1 LHPAARAGPEA
12 LRNEPAVIELCIS
25 HQEHTNMEKI
35 DIKVS
40 GLTCGGCER
49 SVQNALTSR
58 KGVSAAKADRNAG
71 IVSVEFDP
79 AVIQRPAL
87 EKAIAEAGFKV
98 AA

>member
-1 LHPAARAGPEA
+1 
-12 LRNEPAVIELCIS
+12 
-25 HQEHTNMEKI
+25 MEKA

-40 GLTCGGCER
+40 GMTCGGCER

-58 KGVSAAKADRNAG
+58 KGVTAAKADRNAG

-79 AVIQRPAL
+79 AVIQREAL
-87 EKAIAEAGFKV
+87 ERAITEAGFQV